1 MSSEESQTST
11 DYTFEYRLNKM
22 YERYRRRSLASDL
35 DDIAGTM
42 QETILQRDLARAFF
56 DKGVGIDRD
65 TKHSVADLVES
76 LRAEEYETVEKELPS
91 VSKLIEKQ
99 AVEVGNAI
107 QMLRLKRLD
116 TVRAMHRL
124 NNRIKQVDSSRIEIL
139 EELLDDWNWRQHIGS
154 DPAEPLSER
163 RSKAE
168 SYGEEM
174 AQLFD
179 QLQKEI
185 FGPYENTEMWPIVE
199 SLLNDDRLTF
209 ATLSADER
217 EKIAE
222 SELAEHIEL
231 FLS

>member
-56 DKGVGIDRD
+56 NKGVGIAGD
-65 TKHSVADLVES
+65 TKHSVANLVES

-124 NNRIKQVDSSRIEIL
+124 NNRVKQVDSSRIEVL
-139 EELLDDWNWRQHIGS
+139 EELLDDWNWRQHIES

-174 AQLFD
+174 AQLFN